1 LSVDKTEHD
10 RAEDVL
16 TMPCPA
22 CMEDATVVR
31 DGQEFVPE
39 YALHK
44 YTFEQLDDHL
54 NSDKHSR
61 EQLIE
66 VAMRAAVFLY
76 SDAFEKRDR
85 RHNRET

>member
-1 LSVDKTEHD
+1 L
-10 RAEDVL
+10 
-16 TMPCPA
+16 PCPA
-22 CMEDATVVR
+22 CIEAATIIKE
-31 DGQEFVPE
+31 GQEFVPE

-66 VAMRAAVFLY
+66 VAMRASIFLY
-76 SDAFEKRDR
+76 RQAFE
-85 RHNRET
+85 ELESVQ

>member
-1 LSVDKTEHD
+1 LSANTTEHD
-10 RAEDVL
+10 KTTEVPDL
-16 TMPCPA
+16 PCPA
-22 CMEDATVVR
+22 CIEAVSKR
-31 DGQEFVPE
+31 IGEEEFVPE

-66 VAMRAAVFLY
+66 VAMRASIFLY
-76 SDAFEKRDR
+76 RHAFE
-85 RHNRET
+85 ELESVQ